1 MGIGWLKYRVVLPLR
16 WLLSGLEALITT
28 CWEQIRQRGL
38 RSLIIMYVRLRRR
51 PNGFT
56 NQWAETLSLKRPADQ
71 TCNKTI
77 CLTRGKES
85 NNGSVRLGREPIVT
99 SQWLKDCRDDDWTR
113 HVTVVDYQT
122 EKCNN
127 STSFKS
133 IKELAVP
140 NFNPAAQKSLF
151 RNCTAWQKCDNS
163 VLRQHN
169 STTRIKCVCIVLSQ
183 ISRSPQA
190 LAHLMLFTS
199 YY

>member
-1 MGIGWLKYRVVLPLR
+1 MV
-16 WLLSGLEALITT
+16 SQTS
-28 CWEQIRQRGL
+28 EQKPFHSKDL
-38 RSLIIMYVRLRRR
+38 
-51 PNGFT
+51 
-56 NQWAETLSLKRPADQ
+56 
-71 TCNKTI
+71 
-77 CLTRGKES
+77 LTRRAIRLSATHEGKS
-85 NNGSVRLGREPIVT
+85 QTMRLGREPIVT

-113 HVTVVDYQT
+113 HVTVVVYQT

-169 STTRIKCVCIVLSQ
+169 STTRIKRVCIVLSQ

-190 LAHLMLFTS
+190 LTHLMRFTS
-199 YY
+199 IY

>member
-1 MGIGWLKYRVVLPLR
+1 MGIGWLNYCVVLPIR

-38 RSLIIMYVRLRRR
+38 RSVIIMYVRLRRR

-71 TCNKTI
+71 TCNKTHE
-77 CLTRGKES
+77 GK
-85 NNGSVRLGREPIVT
+85 
-99 SQWLKDCRDDDWTR
+99 SQTMRAYDWTENLSLHDNGWR
-113 HVTVVDYQT
+113 TAEMMIGRDTVVDYQT

-133 IKELAVP
+133 TKELALP

-190 LAHLMLFTS
+190 LTHLMRFTS
-199 YY
+199 IY

>member
-1 MGIGWLKYRVVLPLR
+1 MGIGWLKYSVVLPLC

-38 RSLIIMYVRLRRR
+38 RSVIIMYVRLRRR
-51 PNGFT
+51 TNGFT
-56 NQWAETLSLKRPADQ
+56 NQWAETLSLKRPSDQ

-77 CLTRGKES
+77 CHTRGKES
-85 NNGSVRLGREPIVT
+85 NNATGQRTYCYITMAEGLQR
-99 SQWLKDCRDDDWTR
+99 WWWTR

-169 STTRIKCVCIVLSQ
+169 STTRIKRVCIVLSQ

-190 LAHLMLFTS
+190 LTHLMRFTS
-199 YY
+199 IY